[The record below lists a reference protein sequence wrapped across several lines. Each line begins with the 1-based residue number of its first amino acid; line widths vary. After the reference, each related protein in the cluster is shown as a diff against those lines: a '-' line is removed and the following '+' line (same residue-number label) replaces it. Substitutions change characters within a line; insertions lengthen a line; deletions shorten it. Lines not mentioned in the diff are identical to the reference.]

1 MPRQRRAFRGGTLR
15 RVRVY
20 GLTGNIG
27 TGKSTVARLFAEHG
41 VPVIDA
47 DQVARDVVAPGSE
60 GLSQVANR
68 FPGVLAPDGSLDR
81 RALAARVFD
90 DAQER
95 AALNAILHPRI
106 GHEVK
111 RRLDALAAQGKAFA
125 IYEAALIVENGLQH
139 GLDGVVVV
147 TAPVEEQLR
156 RLRLRDGMSE
166 AEARARIA
174 AQLPQREKIA
184 CADFVVENTGAPEL
198 LRAQVAR
205 VIDALAAGYS
215 RKG

>member
-1 MPRQRRAFRGGTLR
+1 MLVF
-15 RVRVY
+15 

-47 DQVARDVVAPGSE
+47 DQVAREVVAPE
-60 GLSQVANR
+60 TPGLAEVASR
-68 FPGVLAPDGSLDR
+68 FPGVLGPSGELDR
-81 RALAARVFD
+81 KALAERVFA

-106 GHEVK
+106 GAEVRK
-111 RRLDALAAQGKAFA
+111 RLDRLAARGARVA
-125 IYEAALIVENGLQH
+125 IYEAALIVENALHH
-139 GLDGVVVV
+139 GLDGLIVVS
-147 TAPVEEQLR
+147 APVEEQIR

-166 AEARARIA
+166 EEARSRIR
-174 AQLPQREKIA
+174 AQLPGHEKVKA
-184 CADFVVENTGAPEL
+184 ADFVIENTGAPEL

-205 VIDALAAGYS
+205 VVDTLRGGWS
-215 RKG
+215 RGT